1 VDADGTVLAAMQ
13 VPHVIDPGE
22 GASSSYTFEQ
32 LFGAANLP
40 QPVVALVEVE
50 PVELPPERAGGV
62 GPPLPIDAG
71 RLGKRRRGVRGEV
84 GAIAKAPLGR
94 VTI

>member
-62 GPPLPIDAG
+62 GPPCLSMQVASES
-71 RLGKRRRGVRGEV
+71 GVEV
-84 GAIAKAPLGR
+84 YAEK
-94 VTI
+94 